1 MGRSVSSLWLS
12 LRMQLLRFCKVVLTI
27 VFSAALAKSFDGDHS
42 EPSLLTWG
50 ISESEVLDLA
60 SNHRQE
66 AIFRLTP
73 DEVEIV
79 GTYPGVGFTLQRSW
93 AELPN
98 AVESVRP

>member
-1 MGRSVSSLWLS
+1 
-12 LRMQLLRFCKVVLTI
+12 MQLLRFCKVVLTI

-79 GTYPGVGFTLQRSW
+79 GTYQPAADRQLFSRSR
-93 AELPN
+93 LT
-98 AVESVRP
+98 SYHTCD

>member
-1 MGRSVSSLWLS
+1 MSSFLVS